1 MEQREIQRD
10 TPMNTTKTTLIENS
24 LKLLGDNP
32 NYTFYAVTIR
42 PYESFLRKF
51 PYFPLNTRT
60 EITEEIIQNLIT
72 KYDAHLISHPNKP
85 QNRHLKIISHNAIE
99 TKTKSGSPDLPHSHG
114 IWGIHKTL
122 IEKWNS
128 QPFHDRIME
137 LGSFQYEDQ
146 KYPLRKVIHS
156 VWRVP
161 FHSSLIEETY
171 PEGWLSYSYKWSE
184 DRDDKRSWGFIY
196 SPDDNKQTTIKEMW
210 DEPHTTNQHI
220 HKGLRR
226 EDPLSTKP
234 LRTILGTLQTG
245 THQGIHQH
253 KQSPVSTRV
262 SG

>member
-1 MEQREIQRD
+1 
-10 TPMNTTKTTLIENS
+10 MNTTKTTLIENS
-24 LKLLGDNP
+24 LKLMGDNP
-32 NYTFYAVTIR
+32 SHTFCAVTIR

-128 QPFHDRIME
+128 QSFHNRIKE
-137 LGSFQYEDQ
+137 QGSFQYENQ
-146 KYPLRKVIHS
+146 TYPLRKVIHS
-156 VWRVP
+156 
-161 FHSSLIEETY
+161 IEPETFTDE
-171 PEGWLSYSYKWSE
+171 EGWLDYAYKWSG
-184 DRDDKRSWGFIY
+184 DNDPTSVWSFIQ
-196 SPDDNKQTTIKEMW
+196 SPLTNKQTTIKEMT

-234 LRTILGTLQTG
+234 LPTILGTLQTG
-245 THQGIHQH
+245 THQGIHQR